1 MSRYSGRVDKLFYL
15 AGVLLALT
23 FFGFNANGG
32 EKMGFRIKSPDFTE
46 GHSIPKK
53 FTCDGEDLSPEV
65 SWEDAPAGTKS
76 FALIVEDPDAP
87 MGTFTHWVVYDLP
100 ASTRKLNRG
109 DGNKAVSEG
118 GLKNGH
124 TDFGRMGYGGPCP
137 PKGHGRHRYYFKLI
151 ALDVDTLGLPSGA
164 SKNEVLMAMKD
175 HVLAEATTMG
185 VYQR

>member
-1 MSRYSGRVDKLFYL
+1 MNVYSENKNLFYF

-23 FFGFNANGG
+23 VFSCSANGG
-32 EKMGFRIKSPDFTE
+32 ENMSFRIKSADFAE
-46 GHSIPKK
+46 GHNIPRK

-100 ASTRKLNRG
+100 ASARKLNRG
-109 DGNKAVSEG
+109 DGNQAVSKDN
-118 GLKNGH
+118 LKNGH

-151 ALDVDTLGLPSGA
+151 ALDVETLGLPSGA
-164 SKNEVLMAMKD
+164 SRSEVLMAMKN
-175 HVLAEATTMG
+175 HVLAETSTMG